1 MLFTPFFQ
9 AWARRSPSRLFCTLS
24 NLLKSKGSSQ
34 KCWYPCESSSAL
46 GGGSPGTIPQLP
58 AALCRTRRYGNGL
71 WLHKGGLWSGFCHRP
86 LESPPLHA
94 FQHRRKVSSREGNG
108 FPKSGN
114 PCEKCLWT
122 AVQRRFNLV
131 LCTLFRCQLFC
142 PLPVCFKKAWGLPQH
157 PEKVFV
163 RVQPGFL
170 SRLNQAVN
178 HGAGLGSRRGVGKQ
192 PVFPAYHK
200 GLYAALGAVVG
211 DFQPAVLQ
219 VADKITELTGTT
231 CEKAQER
238 KAVHPG

>member
-46 GGGSPGTIPQLP
+46 GGGLPGTIPQLP

-71 WLHKGGLWSGFCHRP
+71 WLHKGASFFGFCHRP

-114 PCEKCLWT
+114 P
-122 AVQRRFNLV
+122 
-131 LCTLFRCQLFC
+131 
-142 PLPVCFKKAWGLPQH
+142 FKKQKRPWTEQSKDVLTQRCVQCAGVSFFAHSRSVSKSLGPPAAPRGDICTGPARFPLRFPSGCKSPRWPGLP
-157 PEKVFV
+157 
-163 RVQPGFL
+163 PGCGQTASF
-170 SRLNQAVN
+170 SFPSQRAICCARRRCWRLPACRPP
-178 HGAGLGSRRGVGKQ
+178 GSGQ
-192 PVFPAYHK
+192 
-200 GLYAALGAVVG
+200 
-211 DFQPAVLQ
+211 DN
-219 VADKITELTGTT
+219 GTY
-231 CEKAQER
+231 R
-238 KAVHPG
+238 DYM